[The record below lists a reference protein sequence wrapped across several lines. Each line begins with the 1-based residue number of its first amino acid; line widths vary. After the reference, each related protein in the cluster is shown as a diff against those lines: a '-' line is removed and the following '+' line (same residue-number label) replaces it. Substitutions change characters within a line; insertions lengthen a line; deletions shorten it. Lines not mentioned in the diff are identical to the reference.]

1 MGPPKGN
8 TQASSSSKQKK
19 YRQLIYV
26 LLTWMISTVLI
37 MHVVV
42 GFHRSDYLLYMREL
56 GHEVQHH
63 TDMTEVDSAHG
74 AAFSVRDQS
83 PLPAQAGQPLNIVIF
98 YPDDWRHDD
107 LGDIKPYIHT
117 PFLSQMA
124 SRGIRFT
131 LNAVTTSICWISR
144 ATFFSGQYF
153 SRHGSNILNV
163 PRFAM
168 PKSWKFSWPYLLQKY
183 GGYYVG
189 HIGKWQ
195 FMHVYDDYL
204 GDEELFNFSRYFEG
218 NHFDKRTG
226 LRNTFQVESAFEA
239 FMEQRP
245 KDSPFAVTLAYY
257 PPKAVGEERDPG
269 AQWKFVDEKIKNQFY
284 NESVVIPDPY
294 PDMTMEEAYERIAE
308 PVRAS
313 ELSIGKGRW
322 TQRWSSPEHYQEGM
336 KNYYSL
342 ITEVDKSCSRIYT
355 MIEKEGLVDSTMFLF
370 VTDNGLFH
378 GAHGLAGKWWPYQE
392 SIRVPLIIQDP
403 RMDENKRGTVD
414 DTSMVLNIDLAST
427 ILSAAGL
434 DIEQADG
441 RFQGR
446 DIAESYLGEGKS
458 FDRDNWYYE
467 FTTDHA
473 GGSTATALVGRRYK
487 YIFWRRIQYE
497 QLFDVQE
504 DPLEMND
511 LRNSSGHQSILELMR
526 VRHDELRADVL
537 EPCIPDASCDVS
549 SEAFNHTDF
558 IGIFHSEDTKFR
570 HKPL

>member
-1 MGPPKGN
+1 M
-8 TQASSSSKQKK
+8 
-19 YRQLIYV
+19 
-26 LLTWMISTVLI
+26 MIGI
-37 MHVVV
+37 
-42 GFHRSDYLLYMREL
+42 HRSDYARYVGEF
-56 GHEVQHH
+56 GHQVQHH
-63 TDMTEVDSAHG
+63 AEMKEVDSTNRV
-74 AAFSVRDQS
+74 AASASDQS
-83 PLPAQAGQPLNIVIF
+83 SLPAQAGQPLNIVIF

-183 GGYYVG
+183 GGYYIG

-195 FMHVYDDYL
+195 FRHVYDDYL
-204 GDEELFNFSRYFEG
+204 RDEELFNFSRYFEG
-218 NHFDKRTG
+218 YHFDKRTG
-226 LRNTFQVESAFEA
+226 LRNTVQVERAFGS

-257 PPKAVGEERDPG
+257 PPKAVGEEREPG
-269 AQWKFVDEKIKNQFY
+269 AQWKFADENIKNQYY
-284 NESVVIPDPY
+284 NKSVVIPDPY
-294 PDMTMEEAYERIAE
+294 PDMTMQEAHTRIAE
-308 PVRAS
+308 PLRAS
-313 ELSIGKGRW
+313 ELSMGKGRW

-342 ITEVDKSCSRIYT
+342 ITEVDMSCSRIYR
-355 MIEKEGLVDSTMFLF
+355 MIEREGLVDSTMFFF

-403 RMDENKRGTVD
+403 RMDKAKKGTVD
-414 DTSMVLNIDLAST
+414 STSMTLNIDLAST
-427 ILSAAGL
+427 ILGAAGIDTKL
-434 DIEQADG
+434 ASG

-446 DIAESYLGEGKS
+446 DIAASYQEGGN
-458 FDRDNWYYE
+458 FGRDDWYYE
-467 FTTDHA
+467 FTTSHA

-497 QLFDVQE
+497 QLFDLQE

-511 LRNSSGHQSILELMR
+511 LRNSSGHKSILALMR
-526 VRHDELRADVL
+526 IRHDELRANVL
-537 EPCIPDASCDVS
+537 EPCIPDTPCDVS
-549 SEAFNHTDF
+549 SEEFNHTKF
-558 IGIFHSEDTKFR
+558 IEIFHEDTKFPQ
-570 HKPL
+570 KQL